1 MITPF
6 LRALALVAIVGVSA
20 CASLPQISMPSLPG
34 STPAAP
40 ERASAREYVRA
51 AVDQLNV
58 GNESGARAEL
68 RAALEMQPGNSSA
81 RRLMEQIE
89 GNPREM
95 LGESARTY
103 TVRSGETMSELAERF
118 LGDPLLFYALARY
131 NGLEAPNQLS
141 AGQTLSIPRRAHTAA
156 TNASATTTSSAP
168 SDRLASVAT
177 PSAPPPRPAGLDP
190 ARAGQLRLQG
200 LQRLNTGDVNGA
212 VGLLRQALALDN
224 GNPANQRDLDRAVR
238 MQTSLRAG

>member
-1 MITPF
+1 MRSF
-6 LRALALVAIVGVSA
+6 LRALALAGLVSVSA

-51 AVDQLNV
+51 AVEELNV
-58 GNESGARAEL
+58 GNENSARAEL
-68 RAALEMQPGNSSA
+68 RAAMEMQPGNNAA

-89 GNPREM
+89 GDPREM

-103 TVRSGETMSELAERF
+103 TVRSGETMSELAGRF

-141 AGQTLSIPRRAHTAA
+141 AGQTLSIPRRASAGSTYASAA
-156 TNASATTTSSAP
+156 TPSSAP
-168 SDRLASVAT
+168 TDRLGSAPTPAAT
-177 PSAPPPRPAGLDP
+177 PRPPGSDP
-190 ARAGQLRLQG
+190 TRAGQLRLQG

-212 VGLLRQALALDN
+212 VGLLRQALALDS
-224 GNPANQRDLDRAVR
+224 GNPAIQRDLDRALR